1 MVRAHE
7 RETSRR
13 LGRSPASRRPWWAA
27 HRTSPPPEPLTWES
41 AGADGFLLVA
51 GDLDAR
57 TAARLESFV
66 AERLRPGSAVMEVDL
81 SGARSIGSTGLGALL
96 SLRRW
101 CDQRGVQ
108 LRIRGALP
116 SVWRSFEAVGVAG
129 AFPDATTATVAAGG
143 KDADLSLF

>member
-7 RETSRR
+7 WDVARR
-13 LGRSPASRRPWWAA
+13 LGHVPASRRPWWAA
-27 HRTSPPPEPLTWES
+27 HRTVRPVDVLEWES
-41 AGADGFLLVA
+41 AGAEGTLLVT

-57 TAARLESFV
+57 TAGRLEGFV
-66 AERLRPGSAVMEVDL
+66 AERLRPGAVLLTVEL
-81 SGARSIGSTGLGALL
+81 SGARSVGSAGLGALL

-108 LRIRGALP
+108 LRVRGALP

-129 AFPDATTATVAAGG
+129 AFVVVGEPVAAGE
-143 KDADLSLF
+143 AELVLF